1 MSMSLVTFIQRRRKS
16 AVTWRSVV
24 ISRPSKLKREHYSL
38 AIEQEQIAFIPFG
51 DIAVIVLNHREI
63 TLTHPVLSAC
73 GEYGISLFATGDT
86 HHPSGV
92 FLPFLPHSRAT
103 RWLRLQLD
111 LPRPVAKQSWAAIV
125 RRKIANQATCLR
137 LAGSAGADR
146 LESYSRRVRSGDGN
160 NLEGQAAAFY
170 FSQLFGKDFHRN
182 QASFTN
188 AALDYGYAVLRGAI
202 ARGLVAHGLLPALG
216 LFHASEQNAFN
227 LADDVIEPLR
237 PLVDLFVTKLFM
249 PIDDELRPEDKVALI
264 GLLNV
269 DVGMPRGKMSVL
281 SAIEQMIESLARIYN
296 GGNEALFELPVLI
309 GLEQHR
315 LEC

>member
-1 MSMSLVTFIQRRRKS
+1 M
-16 AVTWRSVV
+16 TWRSVV
-24 ISRPSKLKREHYSL
+24 ISRPAKLKRDHYSL
-38 AIEQEQIAFIPFG
+38 AIEQEQTACVPFE

-111 LPRPVAKQSWAAIV
+111 LPRPVAKQAWAAIV
-125 RRKIANQATCLR
+125 RKKIANQAACLR
-137 LAGSAGADR
+137 LAGRDGTDR
-146 LESYSRRVRSGDGN
+146 LDSYARRVRSGDSG

-170 FSQLFGKDFHRN
+170 FTQMFGKDFRRD
-182 QASFTN
+182 QARFIN
-188 AALDYGYAVLRGAI
+188 AALDYGYAVLRGTI
-202 ARGLVAHGLLPALG
+202 ARGLVAHGLLPSIG
-216 LFHASEQNAFN
+216 LFHASEQNVFN
-227 LADDVIEPLR
+227 LADDVIEPFR
-237 PLVDLFVTKLFM
+237 PLVDLFVSKHVM
-249 PIDDELRPEDKVALI
+249 PDDDELRPEDKVALV
-264 GLLNV
+264 GLLNL

-281 SAIEQMIESLARIYN
+281 SAIEHMIESLARVYD
-296 GGNEALFELPVLI
+296 GGSEMLLELPTLI

>member
-1 MSMSLVTFIQRRRKS
+1 
-16 AVTWRSVV
+16 VTWRSVV
-24 ISRPSKLKREHYSL
+24 ISRPAKLKRDHFSL
-38 AIEQEQIAFIPFG
+38 SIEQEQTACVPFE

-92 FLPFLPHSRAT
+92 FLPFLQHSRTT

-111 LPRPVAKQSWAAIV
+111 LPRPVAKQTWATII
-125 RRKIANQATCLR
+125 RQKIANQAAALR
-137 LAGSAGADR
+137 LAGRDGDDR
-146 LESYSRRVRSGDGN
+146 LDNYVRRVRSGDSD

-170 FSQLFGKDFHRN
+170 FAQMFGKDFHRG
-182 QASFTN
+182 QERFTN
-188 AALDYGYAVLRGAI
+188 AALDYGYAVLRGTI
-202 ARGLVAHGLLPALG
+202 ARGLVAHGLLPSIG
-216 LFHASEQNAFN
+216 IFHASEQNAFN
-227 LADDVIEPLR
+227 LADDVIEPFR
-237 PLVDLFVTKLFM
+237 PLVDAFVRKY
-249 PIDDELRPEDKVALI
+249 PVPADDELHPEDKVALV

-281 SAIEQMIESLARIYN
+281 SAIEHTIESLARIYD
-296 GGNEALFELPVLI
+296 GGSETLLELPGII

-315 LEC
+315 LEY

>member
-1 MSMSLVTFIQRRRKS
+1 M
-16 AVTWRSVV
+16 TWRSVV
-24 ISRPSKLKREHYSL
+24 VSRPAKLKREHYSL
-38 AIEQEQIAFIPFG
+38 AIEQEQTAFVPFE

-92 FLPFLPHSRAT
+92 FLPFLSHSRAT

-111 LPRPVAKQSWAAIV
+111 LPRPVAKQTWAAIV
-125 RRKIANQATCLR
+125 RKKIANQATCLR
-137 LAGSAGADR
+137 MAGRDGADR
-146 LESYSRRVRSGDGN
+146 LDSYARRIRSGDAG
-160 NLEGQAAAFY
+160 NLEGQAAFFY
-170 FSQLFGKDFHRN
+170 FTKLFDKDFCRD
-182 QASFTN
+182 QARFTN
-188 AALDYGYAVLRGAI
+188 AALDYGYAVLRGTI
-202 ARGLVAHGLLPALG
+202 ARGLVAHGLMPSIG

-227 LADDVIEPLR
+227 LADDVIEPFR
-237 PLVDLFVTKLFM
+237 PLVDLFVYKM
-249 PIDDELRPEDKVALI
+249 MQQPNDELQPEDKTALV

-269 DVGMPRGKMSVL
+269 DMGMPRGKMSVL
-281 SAIEQMIESLARIYN
+281 SAIEHMIESLARIYD
-296 GGNEALFELPVLI
+296 GGSEILLELPSII

>member
-1 MSMSLVTFIQRRRKS
+1 M
-16 AVTWRSVV
+16 TWRSVV
-24 ISRPSKLKREHYSL
+24 ISRPAKLRREQFRL
-38 AIEQEQIAFIPFG
+38 AVEQEQTAFVPFE

-111 LPRPVAKQSWAAIV
+111 LPRPVAKQAWAAIV
-125 RRKIANQATCLR
+125 RKKIANQAACLR
-137 LAGSAGADR
+137 LAGHDGSDR
-146 LESYSRRVRSGDGN
+146 LDSYARRVRSGDGG

-170 FSQLFGKDFHRN
+170 FTQMFGKDFRRD
-182 QASFTN
+182 QARFLN
-188 AALDYGYAVLRGAI
+188 AALDYGYAVLRGTI
-202 ARGLVAHGLLPALG
+202 ARGLVAHGLLPSIG

-227 LADDVIEPLR
+227 LADDVIEPFR
-237 PLVDLFVTKLFM
+237 PLADLFVSKHVM
-249 PIDDELRPEDKVALI
+249 PDDDELRPEDKVALV
-264 GLLNV
+264 GLLNL

-281 SAIEQMIESLARIYN
+281 SAIEQTIESLARIYD
-296 GGNEALFELPVLI
+296 GGSESLLELPTLI

>member
-1 MSMSLVTFIQRRRKS
+1 M
-16 AVTWRSVV
+16 TWRSVV
-24 ISRPSKLKREHYSL
+24 ISRPAKLKREHYSL
-38 AIEQEQIAFIPFG
+38 AIEQEQTAFVPFE

-73 GEYGISLFATGDT
+73 GEYGISLFATSDT

-111 LPRPVAKQSWAAIV
+111 LPRPVAKQSWAMIV
-125 RRKIANQATCLR
+125 RKKIANQATCLA
-137 LAGSAGADR
+137 LAGRDGADR
-146 LESYSRRVRSGDGN
+146 LDSYARRVRSGDSG

-170 FSQLFGKDFHRN
+170 FTQLFGKGFHRN
-182 QASFTN
+182 QARFVN
-188 AALDYGYAVLRGAI
+188 AALDYGYAVLRGTI
-202 ARGLVAHGLLPALG
+202 ARGLVAHGLLPSLG

-227 LADDVIEPLR
+227 LADDVIEPFR
-237 PLVDLFVTKLFM
+237 PLVDLFVSRQVM
-249 PIDDELRPEDKVALI
+249 PDDDELRPEDKVALV

-269 DVGMPRGKMSVL
+269 DMGMPRGKMSVL
-281 SAIEQMIESLARIYN
+281 SAIEHTIESLARVYD
-296 GGNEALFELPVLI
+296 GGVEALLELPVLI

>member
-1 MSMSLVTFIQRRRKS
+1 MS
-16 AVTWRSVV
+16 WRSVV
-24 ISRPSKLKREHYSL
+24 ISRPAKLKREHYSL
-38 AIEQEQIAFIPFG
+38 AIEQEQTAFVPFE

-111 LPRPVAKQSWAAIV
+111 LPRPVAKQTWASIV
-125 RRKIANQATCLR
+125 RKKIANQAACLR
-137 LAGSAGADR
+137 LAGRDGADR
-146 LESYSRRVRSGDGN
+146 LESYARRVRSGDPD

-170 FSQLFGKDFHRN
+170 FSRLFGKDFYRK
-182 QASFTN
+182 QEQFVN
-188 AALDYGYAVLRGAI
+188 AALDYGYAVLRGTI
-202 ARGLVAHGLLPALG
+202 ARGLVAHGLMPSIG
-216 LFHASEQNAFN
+216 IFHASEQNAFN
-227 LADDVIEPLR
+227 LADDIIEPFR
-237 PLVDLFVTKLFM
+237 PVIDLYVATSSI
-249 PIDDELRPEDKVALI
+249 PETDELRSTDKAALV

-281 SAIEQMIESLARIYN
+281 SAIEHSIESLARIYD
-296 GGNEALFELPVLI
+296 GGSETLLELPTLI
-309 GLEQHR
+309 ELEQHR

>member
-1 MSMSLVTFIQRRRKS
+1 M
-16 AVTWRSVV
+16 TWRSVV
-24 ISRPSKLKREHYSL
+24 ISRPAKLRREQFRL
-38 AIEQEQIAFIPFG
+38 AIEQEQTAFVPFE

-63 TLTHPVLSAC
+63 MLTHPVLSAC

-92 FLPFLPHSRAT
+92 FLPFLSHLRAT

-111 LPRPVAKQSWAAIV
+111 LPRPVAKQSWASIV
-125 RRKIANQATCLR
+125 RQKIANQAACLHLTGR
-137 LAGSAGADR
+137 EGADR
-146 LESYSRRVRSGDGN
+146 LDSYARRVRSGDIG

-170 FSQLFGKDFHRN
+170 FVQLFGKGFHRK
-182 QASFTN
+182 QVRFAN
-188 AALDYGYAVLRGAI
+188 AALDYGYAVLRGTI
-202 ARGLVAHGLLPALG
+202 ARGLVAHGLMPSIG

-227 LADDVIEPLR
+227 LADDVIEPFR
-237 PLVDLFVTKLFM
+237 PLVDLFVSGHVM
-249 PIDDELRPEDKVALI
+249 PEDNELRPEDKVALV

-269 DVGMPRGKMSVL
+269 DMDMPRGKMSVL
-281 SAIEQMIESLARIYN
+281 SAIEHTIESLARVYD
-296 GGNEALFELPVLI
+296 GGSETLLELPVLI

>member
-1 MSMSLVTFIQRRRKS
+1 M
-16 AVTWRSVV
+16 TWRSVV
-24 ISRPSKLKREHYSL
+24 ISRPAKLKRDHYSL
-38 AIEQEQIAFIPFG
+38 AIEQEQTACVPFE

-111 LPRPVAKQSWAAIV
+111 LPRPVAKQTWAAIV
-125 RRKIANQATCLR
+125 RRKIANQAAVLR
-137 LAGSAGADR
+137 MAGRDGADR
-146 LESYSRRVRSGDGN
+146 LDSYARRVRSGDAD
-160 NLEGQAAAFY
+160 NLEGQAAFFY
-170 FSQLFGKDFHRN
+170 FTQLFGKDFHRD
-182 QASFTN
+182 QARFAN
-188 AALDYGYAVLRGAI
+188 AALDYGYAVLRGTI
-202 ARGLVAHGLLPALG
+202 ARGLVAHGLMPSIG

-227 LADDVIEPLR
+227 LADDVIEPFR
-237 PLVDLFVTKLFM
+237 PLVDLFVYKMIPQPDDKLQ
-249 PIDDELRPEDKVALI
+249 PEDKVALVS
-264 GLLNV
+264 LLNV
-269 DVGMPRGKMSVL
+269 DVGMPRGKMSAL
-281 SAIEQMIESLARIYN
+281 SAIEHMIESLARIYD
-296 GGNEALFELPVLI
+296 GGSESLLEAPGII

>member
-1 MSMSLVTFIQRRRKS
+1 M
-16 AVTWRSVV
+16 TWRSVV
-24 ISRPSKLKREHYSL
+24 ISRAAKLRREQFRL
-38 AIEQEQIAFIPFG
+38 AIEQEQTAFVPFE

-125 RRKIANQATCLR
+125 RRKISNQAACLQ
-137 LAGSAGADR
+137 LAGCEGTDR
-146 LESYSRRVRSGDGN
+146 LDSYARRVRSGDSR

-182 QASFTN
+182 QVRFNN
-188 AALDYGYAVLRGAI
+188 AALNYGYAVLRGTI
-202 ARGLVAHGLLPALG
+202 ARGLVAHGLLPSLG
-216 LFHASEQNAFN
+216 IFHASEQNAFN
-227 LADDVIEPLR
+227 LADDVIEPFR
-237 PLVDLFVTKLFM
+237 PLVDLFVSRRVM
-249 PIDDELRPEDKVALI
+249 PDDDELRPEDKVALV

-269 DVGMPRGKMSVL
+269 DMGMPRGKMSVL
-281 SAIEQMIESLARIYN
+281 SAIEHTIESLARVYD
-296 GGNEALFELPVLI
+296 GGSESLLELPVLI
-309 GLEQHR
+309 GLEQHS